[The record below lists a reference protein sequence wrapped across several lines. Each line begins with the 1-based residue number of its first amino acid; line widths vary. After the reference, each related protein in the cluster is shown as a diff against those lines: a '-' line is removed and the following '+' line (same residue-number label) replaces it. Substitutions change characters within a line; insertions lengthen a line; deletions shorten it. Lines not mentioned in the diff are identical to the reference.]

1 MKKIFTAIICLVLSL
16 FVFAGCGNSTEL
28 TISIGDSKKEND
40 AVSVLLKYNDTWKSG
55 EKIFTVNYGH
65 ESDAV
70 LADEYSVSFCDVD
83 PLFENSVT
91 LKEIYSFTKA
101 DLEDRTV
108 DNGRFSGK
116 EGEIIAGDLEDYLPQ
131 GEGTLSVYIV
141 LSSTDTDFGNI
152 TTFASHEIEF
162 QWQDGAV
169 KIVD

>member
-1 MKKIFTAIICLVLSL
+1 M
-16 FVFAGCGNSTEL
+16 
-28 TISIGDSKKEND
+28 
-40 AVSVLLKYNDTWKSG
+40 
-55 EKIFTVNYGH
+55 NYGH

-91 LKEIYSFTKA
+91 LKKIYSFTKA